1 MKICIIS
8 LVELL
13 KASRASAIDPMS
25 ASLVDAN
32 TLFVLNKTD
41 LVPVTAELRKRV
53 AKAFN
58 LPEDSDRLL
67 FASIEARTGLE
78 ELSTR
83 LQCLVEERSV
93 SFRYIATFTLA
104 KELTT
109 NM

>member
-13 KASRASAIDPMS
+13 KTSRDSSIDPMS
-25 ASLVDAN
+25 ASLVNAD
-32 TLFVLNKTD
+32 TLFILNKTD

-53 AKAFN
+53 AKALN
-58 LPEDSDRLL
+58 LPENSDRLL

-78 ELSTR
+78 ELSSR
-83 LQCLVEERSV
+83 LRRLVEERSD
-93 SFRYIATFTLA
+93 SFRYIAAFTRA